1 MKLAKSLEK
10 DLARVER
17 RVEMLTSEP
26 LEEGGEP
33 ALSLFPELSD
43 DEKE

>member
-17 RVEMLTSEP
+17 RVEMLSNAAA
-26 LEEGGEP
+26 EEGGEP
-33 ALSLFPELSD
+33 PLSLFPDLSEED
-43 DEKE
+43 KE